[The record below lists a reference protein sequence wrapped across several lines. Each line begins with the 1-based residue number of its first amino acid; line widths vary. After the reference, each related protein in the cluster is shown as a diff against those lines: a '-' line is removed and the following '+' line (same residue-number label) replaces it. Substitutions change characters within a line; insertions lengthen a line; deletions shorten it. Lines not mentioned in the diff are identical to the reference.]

1 MNKWI
6 TLVLILCLTSMSLHA
21 QQVTKGKFCL
31 QYFPQ
36 PTVENYVDSLVSY
49 LTREMGGD
57 STMLDQTTE
66 DYIEHFA
73 SQATAKS
80 KCIFFKEDSILVHE
94 KVSQELSSAYMIIP
108 SEDKLISRG
117 NDGLIE
123 QPYFLEAQ
131 ETGYTDY
138 SVITDKADTKL
149 IEGFLCYKVV
159 VNEVFYAVGQDKPR
173 EKQYHLYVTD
183 DIKLAGGFVLGVNMS
198 RVIGCPLEI
207 QEPLNSKVM
216 ISYRATGLSLSV
228 PDGIFQSL

>member
-6 TLVLILCLTSMSLHA
+6 TLVLTLCTVSISIHA
-21 QQVTKGKFCL
+21 QQTIQGKFCL
-31 QYFPQ
+31 EYFPQ
-36 PTVENYVDSLVSY
+36 PMVETYVDSLVSY

-57 STMLDQTTE
+57 TTMLDATTE
-66 DYIEHFA
+66 EYIEHFA

-80 KCIFFKEDSILVHE
+80 KCVFFKEDSILVHE
-94 KVSQELSSAYMIIP
+94 KVSQELTSAYMIIP

-117 NDGLIE
+117 NDGLVE

-138 SVITDKADTKL
+138 SVVTDKSDTKL

-159 VNEVFYAVGQDKPR
+159 VTEVFYAVGQDKPK
-173 EKQYHLYVTD
+173 EKQFHLYVTD
-183 DIKLAGGFVLGVNMS
+183 DIRLPGGFVLGINMS

-207 QEPLNSKVM
+207 QEPLNSKIM
-216 ISYRATGLSLSV
+216 ISYRAMGLSLNV
-228 PDGIFQSL
+228 PEGIFQSL